1 MTPAQRE
8 VAELLHDLKRP
19 AELIA
24 VNSGIDLPTIK
35 AWLRTGRWPKSSP
48 RQGRLFDPSGL
59 SPRPSTTKPADTN
72 TGNSGLHLF
81 ARAD

>member
-48 RQGRLFDPSGL
+48 RQGRLFDPTGL
-59 SPRPSTTKPADTN
+59 SPRPPATQPAIA
-72 TGNSGLHLF
+72 TGRNSGLNLF
-81 ARAD
+81 AR